1 MLKKIFQRIGNAK
14 KGEGEFPVN
23 IKELEQ
29 ILGYRFKNKDHLIQ
43 ALTHRSY
50 LNRTHE
56 APYHSNER
64 LEFLGD
70 AVLDL
75 IVTDYLY
82 HRFQTKD
89 EGVLSGKKSVLVS
102 RRVLGNIVE
111 ELGLGRFLL
120 VDRGEEKTGGRTR
133 LSNLANLFEAV
144 LGAIYLDGGY
154 SAAFRFVEKILFP
167 RVDQVLKTA
176 TYFNYKSALLEY
188 AQSQGWGA
196 PKYRIVKESG
206 PDHDK
211 RFVVVAEVNKKLSA
225 RGFGRSKKKA
235 EQKAAQNALQKLER
249 QLGQPIIAVGKSE
262 KKRKQDKRN
271 LQEN

>member
-1 MLKKIFQRIGNAK
+1 MLKKLFQRIGSSLQ
-14 KGEGEFPVN
+14 GQEEYPVN
-23 IKELEQ
+23 IRELEK
-29 ILGYRFKNKDHLIQ
+29 ILGYSFKEKAYLIQ

-56 APYHSNER
+56 AAYHSNER

-82 HRFQTKD
+82 HRFETKD

-102 RRVLGNIVE
+102 RRVLGTIVE

-120 VDRGEEKTGGRTR
+120 VDRGEEKTGGRSR
-133 LSNLANLFEAV
+133 MSNLANLFEAL
-144 LGAIYLDGGY
+144 LGAIYLDGGHE
-154 SAAFRFVEKILFP
+154 AAKKFVDKVLIP
-167 RVDQVLKTA
+167 KVDELLKTS

-188 AQSQGWGA
+188 AQSRGWGA
-196 PKYRIVKESG
+196 PKYHIIKESG

-211 RFVVVAEVNKKLSA
+211 RFVVAVNVHKKLSA

-235 EQKAAQNALQKLER
+235 EQKAAQNAIQKLE
-249 QLGQPIIAVGKSE
+249 QQTGQVVTPPGTLES
-262 KKRKQDKRN
+262 DRN
-271 LQEN
+271 EG